1 MSDKQVKLKRVTA
14 LSETGSKETRW
25 YLPEGTSKELP
36 NAYVVKGYR
45 SWEVWQD
52 NEGVVDEDGDAVES
66 VEITRYFD
74 YYSSLRTKD
83 DAVKLVLAYD
93 DMMERSRKADAEQ
106 KEKEL
111 AEYEAERQRI
121 ENLTASFLQP
131 TDDVC
136 TARKGDM
143 IDIRL
148 SRLSK
153 SNSMGEALDNL
164 GGVTRAKVENILIVS
179 NYTFDSIAKEMY
191 SIPKH
196 ISDRLNNTGGDYN
209 DDPLF
214 EGMDIYQIMNNP
226 VYANEWKK
234 GCYSLVTLI
243 MSQNRKVMVVDP
255 QGYDY
260 IRYAGVLA

>member
-1 MSDKQVKLKRVTA
+1 MSDKQVKLKRVTG
-14 LSETGSKETRW
+14 LSENGSKETRW

-36 NAYVVKGYR
+36 KAYVVKGHYC
-45 SWEVWQD
+45 WEVWQD
-52 NEGVVDEDGDAVES
+52 NEGEVDEDGDAVES
-66 VEITRYFD
+66 VEVTRHLD
-74 YYSSLRTKD
+74 YYSSLRTKEE
-83 DAVKLVLAYD
+83 AVKFVLGYD
-93 DMMERSRKADAEQ
+93 EMMERSRKADAEQ

-131 TDDVC
+131 TDEVC

-143 IDIRL
+143 IDVRL

-164 GGVTRAKVENILIVS
+164 GGVTRAKVENILVVS

-196 ISDRLNNTGGDYN
+196 ISDRINNTGGDYN

-214 EGMDIYQIMNNP
+214 KDMDIYEIMNNP

-243 MSQNRKVMVVDP
+243 MSQNRKVMVIDP